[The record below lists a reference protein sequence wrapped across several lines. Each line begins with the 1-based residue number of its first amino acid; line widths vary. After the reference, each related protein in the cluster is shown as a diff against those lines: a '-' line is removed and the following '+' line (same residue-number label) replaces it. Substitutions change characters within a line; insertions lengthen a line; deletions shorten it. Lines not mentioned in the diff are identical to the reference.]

1 MKKNKNKLNNKLTVA
16 STMCDQV
23 PDIYIDNYVDSEDG
37 GFKIMT
43 AVDFGP
49 SIVCYSKTLFQ
60 SKAVDDKQ
68 YEGVVDCPDFQVCEY
83 DDIHKKFYLY
93 NVEYVGKAD
102 ITDEQ
107 IKDLRTKL
115 KDLPNKEM

>member
-1 MKKNKNKLNNKLTVA
+1 MKKNKNKLTVA

-23 PDIYIDNYVDSEDG
+23 PSIYIDNYLDSEDG

-49 SIVCYSKTLFQ
+49 SIVCYSKTLCQ
-60 SKAVDDKQ
+60 SKSIGDTQ
-68 YEGVVDCPDFQVCEY
+68 YKGVVECPDFQVCEY
-83 DDIHKKFYLY
+83 DDVHKKFHLY
-93 NVEYVGKAD
+93 DVVYVGEAD

-115 KDLPNKEM
+115 KDLPNKEI